1 MDLFLRTLK
10 KEELLSKF
18 LLTRDTLVSCKM
30 EMFKTPGDK
39 QLEEIFNIT
48 EKEFNELKAEIY
60 RRMDNE

>member
-1 MDLFLRTLK
+1 MKELK
-10 KEELLSKF
+10 ELSKEELLSKF

-48 EKEFNELKAEIY
+48 EKEFNDMKKEIY
-60 RRMDNE
+60 RRMEK